1 MITPIRTSLA
11 IATTVVLASVAIPV
25 AAAAGEPKND
35 VPFITA
41 GTAGPTTGEAKNE
54 APFVATAGA
63 RNSTRLTQPS
73 TVDRIIAQE
82 QGRRGDPRI
91 FGSSGPAPVQI
102 VQVPGGFDWGD
113 AGIGGAATLALV
125 LLVAGGAALSRESR
139 RQEAH
144 G

>member
-11 IATTVVLASVAIPV
+11 IATAVVLASVAIPV
-25 AAAAGEPKND
+25 VAAAGKP
-35 VPFITA
+35 
-41 GTAGPTTGEAKNE
+41 KNE
-54 APFVATAGA
+54 APFVATTGA
-63 RNSTRLTQPS
+63 RNSTRLAQPS
-73 TVDRIIAQE
+73 TVGRIIAQE

-91 FGSSGPAPVQI
+91 FDSSRPAPVQI

>member
-1 MITPIRTSLA
+1 MITPTRISLA
-11 IATTVVLASVAIPV
+11 IATSVVLVLVAIPV
-25 AAAAGEPKND
+25 TAAGEPKND
-35 VPFITA
+35 VPFTTA
-41 GTAGPTTGEAKNE
+41 GTTGPTTGEAKHE
-54 APFVATAGA
+54 APFVAVTGG
-63 RNSTRLTQPS
+63 RNSTRLSQPS
-73 TVDRIIAQE
+73 TVERIIAQE

-91 FGSSGPAPVQI
+91 FDSSRPAPVQI

-125 LLVAGGAALSRESR
+125 LLLAGGAALGRESR

>member
-11 IATTVVLASVAIPV
+11 IATAVVLASVAIPV
-25 AAAAGEPKND
+25 AAA
-35 VPFITA
+35 
-41 GTAGPTTGEAKNE
+41 TT
-54 APFVATAGA
+54 GA
-63 RNSTRLTQPS
+63 RNSTRLSQPS
-73 TVDRIIAQE
+73 TVERIVAQE

-125 LLVAGGAALSRESR
+125 LLLAGGAALGRESR